1 MGKKFPQQFLLNPKF
16 VPIKPDFKSKEKT
29 PNLSSLDIYVTEDD
43 YFVAKFQNIFTDYI
57 INFTNKN
64 DVYNWTHSTETY
76 MKFWQC
82 QLNFVVYCA
91 TAACG
96 ISYYHLTD
104 EKLPNLVRSVVTFH
118 IYYTVRKLL
127 STMNVPLPGDEAF
140 DSKNNNINI
149 SKFYQICREYNVSK
163 TMDFRFS
170 YGFNHG
176 MGLMYVDLD
185 KTKNKLVSAQYG
197 TYELVFQDKAYHS
210 NYFGDNVNVNHL
222 YNTYAKDGWK
232 YFIPKTSH
240 GLTQPGIQALNSSI
254 RNYVYIILGSQ
265 VDTRS
270 KIVSNSGTRFDA
282 QEDFLHKFEKV
293 IKTWNDDN
301 MLPDEIARYQKY
313 ITDARIHLNYV
324 IGPNLYLISDNLIL
338 NTSLPGYANNI
349 LVATGN
355 QYFGIN
361 NINESQIPHSPFMS
375 GDPDRNKRLS
385 KQTDSVASKPRVT
398 TKLKNKIPDNLSHE
412 NVRITLFLL
421 SSLTL
426 ALVMYFK

>member
-16 VPIKPDFKSKEKT
+16 TPIKPDFKIKWNEKIT
-29 PNLSSLDIYVTEDD
+29 DTKLSTLEIYVTEND
-43 YFVAKFQNIFTDYI
+43 YFVKSFPNIFNNDDYI
-57 INFTNKN
+57 IDFTTDEDDKR
-64 DVYNWTHSTETY
+64 WKATPI
-76 MKFWQC
+76 KLWQC
-82 QLNFVVYCA
+82 QVNFALSCA
-91 TAACG
+91 TNFCG
-96 ISYYHLTD
+96 ISNFHMFDTS
-104 EKLPNLVRSVVTFH
+104 LPSLVRSVINFH
-118 IYYTVRKLL
+118 VYFTTRIIL
-127 STMNVPLPGDEAF
+127 SYMECPLPGDEAF
-140 DSKNNNINI
+140 VKNNNHINMKKYDDI
-149 SKFYQICREYNVSK
+149 KRQYNVPESY
-163 TMDFRFS
+163 DFRMF
-170 YGFNHG
+170 YAMLFNKQP
-176 MGLMYVDLD
+176 Y
-185 KTKNKLVSAQYG
+185 
-197 TYELVFQDKAYHS
+197 TYS
-210 NYFGDNVNVNHL
+210 
-222 YNTYAKDGWK
+222 KDGENGFS
-232 YFIPKTSH
+232 YFIPKTSD
-240 GLTQPGIQALNSSI
+240 GLTKPGIQALNSSI

-338 NTSLPGYANNI
+338 NTNFPGYANNI

-361 NINESQIPHSPFMS
+361 NINESQIPHFPFMS
-375 GDPDRNKRLS
+375 GGPDRNKRLK

-398 TKLKNKIPDNLSHE
+398 TNLKKTPDNSSHE
-412 NVRITLFLL
+412 NVKITLYLL

-426 ALVMYFK
+426 GLVMYFK